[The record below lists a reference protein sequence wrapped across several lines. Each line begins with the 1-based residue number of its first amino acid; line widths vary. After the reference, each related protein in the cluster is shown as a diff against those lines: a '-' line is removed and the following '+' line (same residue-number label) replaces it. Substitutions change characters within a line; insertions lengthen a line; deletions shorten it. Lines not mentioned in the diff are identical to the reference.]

1 MKPLMILLDAGHGGI
16 IGGKYVTAPS
26 KQFHHQDG
34 SWAYEGV
41 INRQIKNILV
51 VLLEQEGITYRDIAP
66 DETDTKLEVRTAYA
80 NRIMAQLGNEYNF
93 LYVSIHSNAG
103 GGSGF
108 EVWTSPGQTLSDRY
122 AEIWVQELKKEFPEF
137 PFRADKTDGDLDKE
151 SKFWV
156 LVHTAMPAVLGELL
170 FFDNFNDWKVQ
181 RTLDYT
187 VRISNCMLS
196 FIKRAQTEVVQ

>member
-1 MKPLMILLDAGHGGI
+1 
-16 IGGKYVTAPS
+16 
-26 KQFHHQDG
+26 
-34 SWAYEGV
+34 
-41 INRQIKNILV
+41 
-51 VLLEQEGITYRDIAP
+51 
-66 DETDTKLEVRTAYA
+66 
-80 NRIMAQLGNEYNF
+80 MAVLGNDYDF

-122 AEIWVQELKKEFPEF
+122 AEIWGQELKKSFPEF
-137 PFRADKTDGDLDKE
+137 PFRVDKTDGDLDKE

-170 FFDNFNDWKVQ
+170 FFDNPKDWEVQ

-187 VRISNCMLS
+187 VRISICLLN
-196 FIKRAQTEVVQ
+196 FIKRSQIEIIQ

>member
-1 MKPLMILLDAGHGGI
+1 MKPLMVLLDAGHGGI
-16 IGGKYVTAPS
+16 IGGQYVTAPS
-26 KQFHHQDG
+26 KQFHHKDG

-41 INRQIKNILV
+41 INRQVKNAL
-51 VLLEQEGITYRDIAP
+51 VLLLEKEGIAYRDIAP
-66 DETDTKLEVRTAYA
+66 DETDTKLEIRTKYA
-80 NRIMAQLGNEYNF
+80 NNIMAELGNDYNF

-108 EVWTSPGQTLSDRY
+108 EVWTSPGQTISDKY
-122 AEIWVQELKKEFPEF
+122 AEIWVQELKKVFPEF
-137 PFRADKTDGDLDKE
+137 PFRADMTDGDLDKE

-181 RTLDYT
+181 RTPEYINKVANVIL
-187 VRISNCMLS
+187 N
-196 FIKRAQTEVVQ
+196 FIKRAQIEIIQ

>member
-1 MKPLMILLDAGHGGI
+1 MKPLMILLDAGHGGF
-16 IGGKYVTAPS
+16 IGGQYVTAPS

-41 INRQIKNILV
+41 INRKIKNRLIS
-51 VLLEQEGITYRDIAP
+51 LLEQEEIAYRDITP

-80 NRIMAQLGNEYNF
+80 NSIMAQLGNEYNF

-108 EVWTSPGQTLSDRY
+108 EVWTSPGQTISDRY
-122 AEIWVQELKKEFPEF
+122 AEIWVQEIKKEFPEF

-156 LVHTAMPAVLGELL
+156 LVRTAMPAVLGELL
-170 FFDNFNDWKVQ
+170 FFDNFNDWKIQ
-181 RTLDYT
+181 RTPEYINR
-187 VRISNCMLS
+187 VSNTILN
-196 FIKRAQTEVVQ
+196 FIKRAQIEVSQ